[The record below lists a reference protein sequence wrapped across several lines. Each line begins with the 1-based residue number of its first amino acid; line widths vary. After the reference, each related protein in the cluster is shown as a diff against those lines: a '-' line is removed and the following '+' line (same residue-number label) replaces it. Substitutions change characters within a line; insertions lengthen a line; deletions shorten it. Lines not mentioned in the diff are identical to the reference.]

1 MVTLLLNIENL
12 FDICY
17 AKSEKKTFAKTE
29 FKILM
34 KQQWHTH
41 RHTHMN
47 THAQQFK
54 CLANLL
60 ALSEIAE
67 VSLEIRMVYIDKI
80 MLSEMSTTA
89 K

>member
-41 RHTHMN
+41 THMN

-67 VSLEIRMVYIDKI
+67 VSFKISNGVYR
-80 MLSEMSTTA
+80 
-89 K
+89 